1 MKKKIF
7 LVLRSVVVGYASSLQ
22 ACKPAS
28 LVVPPCQDIAYHIP
42 NQEDNTLLLTPQL
55 NYPSLF
61 QKKVTFY
68 TLRIRSREHVDY
80 ILLLLLLPPTS
91 SCIVTSAE
99 RGKCKSRI
107 DSQLQPQSL
116 NESPYPPLN
125 LSTSIVQTS
134 LKVKKKPT

>member
-1 MKKKIF
+1 MNDGKYF
-7 LVLRSVVVGYASSLQ
+7 LYYKVLLSDMPPASSLQ
-22 ACKPAS
+22 PAS
-28 LVVPPCQDIAYHIP
+28 LVVPPCQDVAYHVP

-61 QKKVTFY
+61 QKVTFYY

-80 ILLLLLLPPTS
+80 ILHPPPFTS

-99 RGKCKSRI
+99 RGKCKFMI

-116 NESPYPPLN
+116 
-125 LSTSIVQTS
+125 
-134 LKVKKKPT
+134 